1 LTRMTRRLLAGAIV
15 ALIPALAG
23 CEAGLNAPTLQFHP
37 AANGGYGTV
46 GDVTI
51 NNAFVLGAGQN
62 QSLPAGGN
70 AGVFLAIYSQNGD
83 QLESVS
89 APGVAAS
96 VKLANGPVDIAASNS
111 VNLTGPTPE
120 IVLTNLSAPLSGGQT
135 VTLDLDFQTA
145 GVVAVQVP
153 VQSQAA
159 AYATYDQPPTP
170 APSPTPTASSAA
182 TVTPAATATTSK
194 THHKHAHAG
203 ASATPTPSPSA

>member
-23 CEAGLNAPTLQFHP
+23 CEAGLDAPTLQFHP
-37 AANGGYGTV
+37 AANGGYQTA

-51 NNAFVLGAGQN
+51 NNAFVLGAGLN
-62 QSLPAGGN
+62 QSLPAGSD

-83 QLESVS
+83 HLESVS

-96 VKLANGPVDIAASNS
+96 VKLENGPVDVAAGSS

-120 IVLTNLSAPLSGGQT
+120 IVLTDLSAPLAGGQT
-135 VTLDLDFQTA
+135 ITLDLDFATA
-145 GVVAVQVP
+145 GAFAIQVP
-153 VQSQAA
+153 IQPQAY
-159 AYATYDQPPTP
+159 AYATYNQPPTP
-170 APSPTPTASSAA
+170 TPTPTASSTG
-182 TVTPAATATTSK
+182 TVSPSATATTSK
-194 THHKHAHAG
+194 THHKRAHAG